1 MATITAEPDH
11 TRQSFCD
18 WCTGEKGVDG
28 RYLLHN
34 ALGTNAICN
43 HCITRLHIHVMQID
57 FLRFAPVGEK
67 N

>member
-1 MATITAEPDH
+1 
-11 TRQSFCD
+11 
-18 WCTGEKGVDG
+18 VDG